1 MAKKV
6 QKSSKKISTERLLVN
21 GSMALVMLFV
31 VDCSAADIRTHNA
44 AVRRAAAKAQ
54 IDYLQIVLRAYD
66 RMVDDGVDAARGYR
80 DCAAGQI
87 GRLNAEYDA
96 ATREIE
102 ARDAYC
108 IRLINKLRQK
118 TK

>member
-1 MAKKV
+1 MAKKMRFTKTDKV
-6 QKSSKKISTERLLVN
+6 MLPVACAAVLIVALLLVDA
-21 GSMALVMLFV
+21 MAERN
-31 VDCSAADIRTHNA
+31 RTLDAEH
-44 AVRRAAAKAQ
+44 RRIAAKAQ
-54 IDYLQIVLRAYD
+54 IDSLQPVLRAYD

-102 ARDAYC
+102 ARAAYST
-108 IRLINKLRQK
+108 RLINKLRQNVK
-118 TK
+118 